1 MASMLKLEAGLEI
14 ACAVTGEGPPLLL
27 LHGAEA
33 SQAMFDALLPH
44 LASHFTVI
52 TYDQRDCGDTRNP
65 ETPATLAQLA
75 DDAHAL
81 LQALGFR
88 RAHVYGTSFGGR
100 VAQMLALR
108 HPQCVQRLVLSST
121 WPLPHALAHLNPQGL
136 RAIGELRSRLPE
148 TAEALAG
155 YFFAPDFLQAQPQWK
170 QFFATV
176 RPASPRSQRRFEAV
190 NDSPALDAADITLP
204 TLLIACELDMV
215 VPPRVTLR
223 MASQLPDAESVL
235 LPGVGHASTIQA
247 PELVARHIRRFCLAP
262 NLHGAPLPC

>member
-1 MASMLKLEAGLEI
+1 MASMIALEGGLEV

-27 LHGAEA
+27 LHGGEA
-33 SQAMFDALLPH
+33 SQAMFDGLLPY
-44 LASHFTVI
+44 LTPHFTVI

-65 ETPATLAQLA
+65 ETPVTLAQLA

-81 LQALGFR
+81 LQALGFS

-108 HPQCVQRLVLSST
+108 HPECVQRLVLSST

-136 RAIGELRSRLPE
+136 RAIAELRSRLPE
-148 TAEALAG
+148 TAEALAR
-155 YFFAPDFLQAQPQWK
+155 YFFAPEFLQAQPQWK
-170 QFFATV
+170 QFFAGV
-176 RPASPRSQRRFEAV
+176 KAASPRSLRRFAAV
-190 NDSPALDAADITLP
+190 NDSPAVDAAGITAP
-204 TLLIACELDMV
+204 TLLIACELDRV

-235 LPGVGHASTIQA
+235 LPGIAHASTIQA
-247 PELVARHIRRFCLAP
+247 PEVVARHIQRFCLAP
-262 NLHGAPLPC
+262 HLHGAPLPC